1 VSGGTCGVRRYRC
14 ILFKHRPAP
23 ACFVF
28 SQLARGAT
36 LSARAGLV
44 DGAHDGRGDGARGR
58 HAEGARSGLDGGRA
72 ATAGH
77 GRVSLLA
84 LSLLSLSHPLSSCP
98 TREWWRAAAPQRAWR
113 KPSTATTG
121 AASGHDAAS
130 LQAGCDTGG
139 FLPDRPHPLLSFPP
153 IPPPPPPSSS
163 TSRTGAQRQQQTSAG
178 VARGPTR
185 QLGAGTGHAAGRVL

>member
-1 VSGGTCGVRRYRC
+1 MHSIQTPPGARVLRVQSAGTGGDLVGARWARRR
-14 ILFKHRPAP
+14 R
-23 ACFVF
+23 
-28 SQLARGAT
+28 ARR
-36 LSARAGLV
+36 AR
-44 DGAHDGRGDGARGR
+44 RRRGR